1 MWRGLPRR
9 HSVAGSLSSHLPS
22 LLVDLEEA
30 GLSGVISNKMQVRR
44 VLMLL
49 LQAAMSSIHPSISH
63 AIPPA
68 GLTAADTVWAWQPP
82 HSGQELSQPRS
93 LEPVC
98 AVTHTASFLQGY
110 AISLFFFFLH
120 SKVFFHIL
128 SVVLFPF
135 SKSACLCHDFTQS
148 VQEIK

>member
-1 MWRGLPRR
+1 MLRG
-9 HSVAGSLSSHLPS
+9 VLSSHLPS
-22 LLVDLEEA
+22 LLVDLDEA

-49 LQAAMSSIHPSISH
+49 LQAAVSSIHPSIFD

-68 GLTAADTVWAWQPP
+68 GLTAADAVWAWQPP
-82 HSGQELSQPRS
+82 HNGQELGQTRS

-110 AISLFFFFLH
+110 ATCFFFFFFLH

-135 SKSACLCHDFTQS
+135 SKSARLCHDFTQS

>member
-1 MWRGLPRR
+1 MDHVKRSAEEAQ
-9 HSVAGSLSSHLPS
+9 SVAGSLSSHLPS

-68 GLTAADTVWAWQPP
+68 GLTAADSLGLATSPQWARARPAKEPGACVCCDSHCLIPP
-82 HSGQELSQPRS
+82 GLRN
-93 LEPVC
+93 
-98 AVTHTASFLQGY
+98 
-110 AISLFFFFLH
+110 
-120 SKVFFHIL
+120 
-128 SVVLFPF
+128 
-135 SKSACLCHDFTQS
+135 
-148 VQEIK
+148 